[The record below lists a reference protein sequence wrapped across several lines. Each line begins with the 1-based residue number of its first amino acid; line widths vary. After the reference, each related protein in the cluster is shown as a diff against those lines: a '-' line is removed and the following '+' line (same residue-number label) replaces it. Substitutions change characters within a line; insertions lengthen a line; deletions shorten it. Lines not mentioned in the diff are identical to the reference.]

1 MNFQKDKKSLYQI
14 TTKISLLIQLLCYNI
29 AVKGGKSKNNR
40 LMMLY
45 SAEEQYKKIVEE
57 IDKYYTQT
65 ITKTTDKEEIKKLVE
80 FYKKFQKS
88 LYKADETK
96 KKAVGL
102 ESKLIITTEINNKL
116 MVKLR
121 SLKPEEQKEIKVAK

>member
-1 MNFQKDKKSLYQI
+1 M
-14 TTKISLLIQLLCYNI
+14 
-29 AVKGGKSKNNR
+29 NNR
-40 LMMLY
+40 LMMLF

-80 FYKKFQKS
+80 FYKKFQKNVD
-88 LYKADETK
+88 KADETK

>member
-1 MNFQKDKKSLYQI
+1 M
-14 TTKISLLIQLLCYNI
+14 
-29 AVKGGKSKNNR
+29 NNR
-40 LMMLY
+40 LIMLF

-80 FYKKFQKS
+80 SYNKFQKS
-88 LYKADETK
+88 VDKADETK

-102 ESKLIITTEINNKL
+102 ESKLIITTELNNKL

>member
-1 MNFQKDKKSLYQI
+1 M
-14 TTKISLLIQLLCYNI
+14 
-29 AVKGGKSKNNR
+29 NNR
-40 LMMLY
+40 LMMLF

-80 FYKKFQKS
+80 FYKSVENPTLAKEFKNDFLAYFVKNTYKNLLTDKNLAD
-88 LYKADETK
+88 LYEIAQTK
-96 KKAVGL
+96 EDGL

>member
-1 MNFQKDKKSLYQI
+1 M
-14 TTKISLLIQLLCYNI
+14 
-29 AVKGGKSKNNR
+29 NNR
-40 LMMLY
+40 LMMLF

-80 FYKKFQKS
+80 SYKKFQKNVD
-88 LYKADETK
+88 KADETK

-102 ESKLIITTEINNKL
+102 ESKLIITTELNNKL
-116 MVKLR
+116 MIKLR
-121 SLKPEEQKEIKVAK
+121 SLKPEETKEIKVSK

>member
-1 MNFQKDKKSLYQI
+1 M
-14 TTKISLLIQLLCYNI
+14 
-29 AVKGGKSKNNR
+29 NNR
-40 LMMLY
+40 LMMLF

-80 FYKKFQKS
+80 SYKKFQKNVD
-88 LYKADETK
+88 KADEIK

-116 MVKLR
+116 MIKLR
-121 SLKPEEQKEIKVAK
+121 SLKPEETKEIKVSK

>member
-1 MNFQKDKKSLYQI
+1 M
-14 TTKISLLIQLLCYNI
+14 
-29 AVKGGKSKNNR
+29 NNR
-40 LMMLY
+40 LMMLF
-45 SAEEQYKKIVEE
+45 SAEEQYKKIIEE

-80 FYKKFQKS
+80 SYKKFQKNVD
-88 LYKADETK
+88 KADETK

-116 MVKLR
+116 MIKLR
-121 SLKPEEQKEIKVAK
+121 SLKPEETKEIKVSK

>member
-1 MNFQKDKKSLYQI
+1 M
-14 TTKISLLIQLLCYNI
+14 
-29 AVKGGKSKNNR
+29 NNR
-40 LMMLY
+40 LMMLF

-65 ITKTTDKEEIKKLVE
+65 IKTTDKEEIKKLVE

-88 LYKADETK
+88 VDKADETK

>member
-1 MNFQKDKKSLYQI
+1 M
-14 TTKISLLIQLLCYNI
+14 
-29 AVKGGKSKNNR
+29 NNR
-40 LMMLY
+40 LMMLF

-80 FYKKFQKS
+80 SYKKFQKNVD
-88 LYKADETK
+88 KADETK

-116 MVKLR
+116 MQR
-121 SLKPEEQKEIKVAK
+121 R

>member
-1 MNFQKDKKSLYQI
+1 M
-14 TTKISLLIQLLCYNI
+14 
-29 AVKGGKSKNNR
+29 NNR
-40 LMMLY
+40 LMMLF

-80 FYKKFQKS
+80 SYKKFQKNVN
-88 LYKADETK
+88 KADETK

-116 MVKLR
+116 MIKLR
-121 SLKPEEQKEIKVAK
+121 SLKPEETKEIKVSK

>member
-1 MNFQKDKKSLYQI
+1 MNI
-14 TTKISLLIQLLCYNI
+14 
-29 AVKGGKSKNNR
+29 
-40 LMMLY
+40 
-45 SAEEQYKKIVEE
+45 KKIL
-57 IDKYYTQT
+57 
-65 ITKTTDKEEIKKLVE
+65 KE
-80 FYKKFQKS
+80 S
-88 LYKADETK
+88 LENYNDTWMADETK

>member
-1 MNFQKDKKSLYQI
+1 M
-14 TTKISLLIQLLCYNI
+14 
-29 AVKGGKSKNNR
+29 NNR
-40 LMMLY
+40 LMMLF

-80 FYKKFQKS
+80 SYKKFQKNVD
-88 LYKADETK
+88 KADETK

-102 ESKLIITTEINNKL
+102 ESKLIITSEINNKL
-116 MVKLR
+116 MIKLR
-121 SLKPEEQKEIKVAK
+121 SLKPEETKEIKVSK

>member
-1 MNFQKDKKSLYQI
+1 M
-14 TTKISLLIQLLCYNI
+14 
-29 AVKGGKSKNNR
+29 NNR
-40 LMMLY
+40 LMMLF

-88 LYKADETK
+88 LDKADETK

-102 ESKLIITTEINNKL
+102 ESKLIITAEINNKL

>member
-1 MNFQKDKKSLYQI
+1 M
-14 TTKISLLIQLLCYNI
+14 
-29 AVKGGKSKNNR
+29 NNR
-40 LMMLY
+40 LMMLF

-80 FYKKFQKS
+80 SYKKFQKNVD
-88 LYKADETK
+88 KADETK

-116 MVKLR
+116 MIKLR
-121 SLKPEEQKEIKVAK
+121 SLKPEEAKEIKVSK

>member
-1 MNFQKDKKSLYQI
+1 M
-14 TTKISLLIQLLCYNI
+14 
-29 AVKGGKSKNNR
+29 NNR
-40 LMMLY
+40 LMMLFW
-45 SAEEQYKKIVEE
+45 AEEQYKKIVEE

-80 FYKKFQKS
+80 SYKKFQKNVD
-88 LYKADETK
+88 KADETK

-116 MVKLR
+116 MIKLR
-121 SLKPEEQKEIKVAK
+121 SLKPEETK

>member
-1 MNFQKDKKSLYQI
+1 M
-14 TTKISLLIQLLCYNI
+14 
-29 AVKGGKSKNNR
+29 NNR
-40 LMMLY
+40 LMMLF
-45 SAEEQYKKIVEE
+45 SAEEQYKKLVEE

-80 FYKKFQKS
+80 SYKKFKKNVD
-88 LYKADETK
+88 KADETK

-116 MVKLR
+116 MIKLR
-121 SLKPEEQKEIKVAK
+121 SLKPEETKEIKVSK

>member
-1 MNFQKDKKSLYQI
+1 M
-14 TTKISLLIQLLCYNI
+14 
-29 AVKGGKSKNNR
+29 NNR
-40 LMMLY
+40 LMMLF

-80 FYKKFQKS
+80 SYKKFQKNVD
-88 LYKADETK
+88 KADETK

-102 ESKLIITTEINNKL
+102 ESKLILTTEINNKL
-116 MVKLR
+116 MIKLR
-121 SLKPEEQKEIKVAK
+121 SLKPEETKEIKVSK

>member
-1 MNFQKDKKSLYQI
+1 M
-14 TTKISLLIQLLCYNI
+14 
-29 AVKGGKSKNNR
+29 NNR
-40 LMMLY
+40 LMMLF

-57 IDKYYTQT
+57 IDKYYTQI

-80 FYKKFQKS
+80 SYKKFQKNVD
-88 LYKADETK
+88 KADETK

-116 MVKLR
+116 MIKLR
-121 SLKPEEQKEIKVAK
+121 SLKPEETKEIKVSK

>member
-1 MNFQKDKKSLYQI
+1 M
-14 TTKISLLIQLLCYNI
+14 
-29 AVKGGKSKNNR
+29 NNR
-40 LMMLY
+40 LMRLF

-80 FYKKFQKS
+80 FYKKFQKRVD
-88 LYKADETK
+88 KADETK

>member
-1 MNFQKDKKSLYQI
+1 M
-14 TTKISLLIQLLCYNI
+14 
-29 AVKGGKSKNNR
+29 NNR
-40 LMMLY
+40 LMMLF

-80 FYKKFQKS
+80 SYKKFQKNVD
-88 LYKADETK
+88 KADETK

-102 ESKLIITTEINNKL
+102 ESKLIITTETNNKL
-116 MVKLR
+116 MIKLR
-121 SLKPEEQKEIKVAK
+121 SLKPEETKEIKVSK

>member
-1 MNFQKDKKSLYQI
+1 M
-14 TTKISLLIQLLCYNI
+14 
-29 AVKGGKSKNNR
+29 NNR
-40 LMMLY
+40 LMMLF

-80 FYKKFQKS
+80 SYKKFQKNVD
-88 LYKADETK
+88 KADETK

-116 MVKLR
+116 MIKLR
-121 SLKPEEQKEIKVAK
+121 SLKPEETKEIKVSK

>member
-1 MNFQKDKKSLYQI
+1 M
-14 TTKISLLIQLLCYNI
+14 
-29 AVKGGKSKNNR
+29 NNR
-40 LMMLY
+40 LMMLF
-45 SAEEQYKKIVEE
+45 SAEEQYKKLVEE

-80 FYKKFQKS
+80 SYKKFKKNVD
-88 LYKADETK
+88 KADKTK

-116 MVKLR
+116 MIKLR
-121 SLKPEEQKEIKVAK
+121 SLKPEETKEIKVSK

>member
-1 MNFQKDKKSLYQI
+1 M
-14 TTKISLLIQLLCYNI
+14 
-29 AVKGGKSKNNR
+29 NNR
-40 LMMLY
+40 LMMLF

-65 ITKTTDKEEIKKLVE
+65 ITKTTEEIKKLVE
-80 FYKKFQKS
+80 SYKKFQKNVD
-88 LYKADETK
+88 KADETK

-116 MVKLR
+116 MIKLR
-121 SLKPEEQKEIKVAK
+121 SLKPEETKEIKVSK

>member
-1 MNFQKDKKSLYQI
+1 M
-14 TTKISLLIQLLCYNI
+14 
-29 AVKGGKSKNNR
+29 NNR
-40 LMMLY
+40 LMMLF

-80 FYKKFQKS
+80 SYKKFQKNVD
-88 LYKADETK
+88 KADETK
-96 KKAVGL
+96 KKEVGL

-116 MVKLR
+116 MIKLR
-121 SLKPEEQKEIKVAK
+121 SLKPEETKEIKVSK

>member
-1 MNFQKDKKSLYQI
+1 M
-14 TTKISLLIQLLCYNI
+14 
-29 AVKGGKSKNNR
+29 NNR

>member
-1 MNFQKDKKSLYQI
+1 M
-14 TTKISLLIQLLCYNI
+14 
-29 AVKGGKSKNNR
+29 NNR
-40 LMMLY
+40 LMMLF

-65 ITKTTDKEEIKKLVE
+65 ITKTKDKEEIKKLVE
-80 FYKKFQKS
+80 FYKKVQKS
-88 LYKADETK
+88 VDKADETK

-121 SLKPEEQKEIKVAK
+121 SLKAEEQKEIKVAK

>member
-1 MNFQKDKKSLYQI
+1 M
-14 TTKISLLIQLLCYNI
+14 
-29 AVKGGKSKNNR
+29 NNR
-40 LMMLY
+40 LMMVF

-80 FYKKFQKS
+80 SYKKFQKNVD
-88 LYKADETK
+88 KADETK

-116 MVKLR
+116 MIKLR
-121 SLKPEEQKEIKVAK
+121 SLKPEETKEIKVSK

>member
-1 MNFQKDKKSLYQI
+1 M
-14 TTKISLLIQLLCYNI
+14 
-29 AVKGGKSKNNR
+29 NNR
-40 LMMLY
+40 LMMLF

-80 FYKKFQKS
+80 SYKKFQKNVD
-88 LYKADETK
+88 KADETK

-116 MVKLR
+116 MIKLR
-121 SLKPEEQKEIKVAK
+121 SLKPEETKEAKVSK

>member
-1 MNFQKDKKSLYQI
+1 M
-14 TTKISLLIQLLCYNI
+14 
-29 AVKGGKSKNNR
+29 NNR
-40 LMMLY
+40 LMMLF

-80 FYKKFQKS
+80 SYKKFQKNVD
-88 LYKADETK
+88 KADETK

-116 MVKLR
+116 MIKLR
-121 SLKPEEQKEIKVAK
+121 SLKPEETKEIKEIKVSK